1 MEFITAWL
9 RETTG
14 GLPKVFWYLWSIT
27 LIGNIASFVL
37 IFLTFYLQ
45 SARGFTAAQVGVVLA
60 VTGVGSVI
68 GSTLGG
74 VLADRWSR
82 RRTAITGYLI
92 CMVSLLGTGMTAD
105 LSVIVA
111 MMLANGIGISFA
123 GTASSALVTDVVAEA
138 DRTRAFSIN
147 YWSINI
153 GTSVAALLAPVA
165 MQADFFLLFAFD
177 AAGVA
182 VLAMIMF
189 ALIPETRPTA
199 DGSEPASPI
208 STGSLR
214 NVLTDRVFLTF
225 VVLFFV
231 FQLVFKQNNAGLPL
245 AVQRD
250 GLDATAYGWIYVV
263 NTLLI
268 VIGQLFLPR
277 LIRDRAHS
285 KVLALGVF
293 LVGAGFGMTA
303 LADVAWFYAVTVA
316 VWTLGEMAYFSVLD
330 ASVAGLA
337 PRHLRGRYF
346 GVFSS
351 ASQLSRFAAPL
362 FAGYLLHSYG
372 ELLWIACL
380 VMGVGAAAAYLLT
393 ARLREHR
400 IAQLRTTAQRPTA
413 AAESLVGQPG

>member
-1 MEFITAWL
+1 MAGAD
-9 RETTG
+9 R
-14 GLPKVFWYLWSIT
+14 LPQGALEP
-27 LIGNIASFVL
+27 SFVL

-111 MMLANGIGISFA
+111 MMLANGTGIAFA

-153 GTSVAALLAPVA
+153 GTSVAALVAPVA
-165 MQADFFLLFAFD
+165 MRADFFLLFAVD

-182 VLAMIMF
+182 VLAMVMF
-189 ALIPETRPTA
+189 ALVPETRPTA
-199 DGSEPASPI
+199 DGSEPTSSINP
-208 STGSLR
+208 GSLR

-225 VVLFFV
+225 VALFFV
-231 FQLVFKQNNAGLPL
+231 FQLIFKQNNAGLPL

-293 LVGAGFGMTA
+293 LVGVGFGMTA
-303 LADVAWFYAVTVA
+303 LADVAWFYGVTVA

-337 PRHLRGRYF
+337 PSHRRT
-346 GVFSS
+346 
-351 ASQLSRFAAPL
+351 
-362 FAGYLLHSYG
+362 
-372 ELLWIACL
+372 
-380 VMGVGAAAAYLLT
+380 AAYSRPADATPISACGTRMLHELSPKTRTDNAITHSDAGGLSTVIPLPASNEPKNHAFPLSAPACT
-393 ARLREHR
+393 APE
-400 IAQLRTTAQRPTA
+400 
-413 AAESLVGQPG
+413 

>member
-1 MEFITAWL
+1 MTRWL

-14 GLPKVFWYLWSIT
+14 GLPRTFWYLWSIT

-37 IFLTFYLQ
+37 IFLTFYLRG
-45 SARGFTAAQVGVVLA
+45 ARGFTATQVGVVLA
-60 VTGVGSVI
+60 VAGAGSII

-74 VLADRWSR
+74 VLADRWGR

-92 CMVSLLGTGMTAD
+92 CMVSLLGTG
-105 LSVIVA
+105 LSPHLPVVLA
-111 MMLANGIGISFA
+111 MMLLNGLGMAFA

-153 GTSVAALLAPVA
+153 GTSVAALLAPLA
-165 MQADFFLLFAFD
+165 MRADYFLLFAVD

-182 VLAMIMF
+182 LLATIMF
-189 ALIPETRPTA
+189 FLVPEPRP
-199 DGSEPASPI
+199 DPAGPG
-208 STGSLR
+208 TGPATPGTLR
-214 NVLTDRVFLTF
+214 DVLTDRVFLTF
-225 VVLFFV
+225 VVLFLV
-231 FQLVFKQNNAGLPL
+231 FQLIFKQSNAGLPL
-245 AVQRD
+245 AVQAD
-250 GLDATAYGWIYVV
+250 GLDAAAYGWIYVV

-293 LVGAGFGMTA
+293 LVGAGFGLTA

-316 VWTLGEMAYFSVLD
+316 VWTLGEMAYFAVLD

-337 PRHLRGRYF
+337 PGHLRGRYF
-346 GVFSS
+346 GIFSA

-362 FAGYLLHSYG
+362 LAGYLLHGHG
-372 ELLWIACL
+372 EALWIACL
-380 VMGVGAAAAYLLT
+380 VLGVSAAGAYLLT
-393 ARLREHR
+393 ARRREHR
-400 IAQLRTTAQRPTA
+400 IAQLRP
-413 AAESLVGQPG
+413 AELTPVPAP

>member
-1 MEFITAWL
+1 MDLVT
-9 RETTG
+9 R

-45 SARGFTAAQVGVVLA
+45 SARGFTAVQVGVVLA
-60 VTGVGSVI
+60 MAGVGSVI

-92 CMVSLLGTGMTAD
+92 CMVSLLGTGLTSD
-105 LSVIVA
+105 LPVITA

-123 GTASSALVTDVVAEA
+123 GTASSALVTDVVPEA

-153 GTSVAALLAPVA
+153 GTSIAALLAPVA
-165 MQADFFLLFAFD
+165 MRADFFLLFAVD

-182 VLAMIMF
+182 ILAVIMF
-189 ALIPETRPTA
+189 FLIPETRPTA
-199 DGSEPASPI
+199 TDSSVT
-208 STGSLR
+208 SGSLR

-231 FQLVFKQNNAGLPL
+231 FQLIFKQNNAGLPL

-250 GLDATAYGWIYVV
+250 GLDAAAYGWIYVV

-285 KVLALGVF
+285 KVLALGVL
-293 LVGAGFGMTA
+293 LVGVGFGMTA

-330 ASVAGLA
+330 ANVAGLA
-337 PRHLRGRYF
+337 PIHLRGRYF

-362 FAGYLLHSYG
+362 FAGYLLHSHG

-380 VMGVGAAAAYLLT
+380 VMGVGAAAAYVLT
-393 ARLREHR
+393 ARVREHR
-400 IAQLRTTAQRPTA
+400 MAQLRTP
-413 AAESLVGQPG
+413 ELVPA

>member
-1 MEFITAWL
+1 MESLNRWL

-14 GLPKVFWYLWSIT
+14 GLPRTFWYLWSIT

-37 IFLTFYLQ
+37 IFLTFYLR
-45 SARGFTAAQVGVVLA
+45 SARGFTATEVGVVLA
-60 VTGVGSVI
+60 VAGVGSVL

-92 CMVSLLGTGMTAD
+92 CVVSLIGTGLSPD
-105 LSVIVA
+105 LPVVLT
-111 MMLANGIGISFA
+111 MMLLNGLGMSVA

-153 GTSVAALLAPVA
+153 GTSVAALLAPIA
-165 MQADFFLLFAFD
+165 MRADFFLLFAVD

-182 VLAMIMF
+182 VLATIMF
-189 ALIPETRPTA
+189 ALVPETRPVA
-199 DGSEPASPI
+199 AGSGPAAP
-208 STGSLR
+208 GSLR
-214 NVLTDRVFLTF
+214 DVLTDRVFLTF

-231 FQLVFKQNNAGLPL
+231 FQLIFKQSNAGLPL
-245 AVQRD
+245 AVQGD

-268 VIGQLFLPR
+268 VVGQLFLPR

-293 LVGAGFGMTA
+293 LVGAGFGLTA

-337 PRHLRGRYF
+337 PGHLRGRYF
-346 GVFSS
+346 GIFSS

-362 FAGYLLHSYG
+362 LAGYLLHSHG
-372 ELLWIACL
+372 EALWILCL
-380 VMGVGAAAAYLLT
+380 VLGVAAAVAYLVT

-400 IAQLRTTAQRPTA
+400 IARLRSAELTTAASQ
-413 AAESLVGQPG
+413 

>member
-1 MEFITAWL
+1 MLISMEPLTHRL
-9 RETTG
+9 REITG
-14 GLPKVFWYLWSIT
+14 GLPRAFWYLWSIT

-37 IFLTFYLQ
+37 IFLTFYLH
-45 SARGFTAAQVGVVLA
+45 SARGFTATQIGVVLA
-60 VTGVGSVI
+60 VAGVGSII

-92 CMVSLLGTGMTAD
+92 CMASLLGTG
-105 LSVIVA
+105 LSTELPVVLA
-111 MMLANGIGISFA
+111 MMLLNGLGTSAA
-123 GTASSALVTDVVAEA
+123 GTASSTLVTDVVPAA

-153 GTSVAALLAPVA
+153 GTSIAALLAPLV
-165 MQADFFLLFAFD
+165 MRADFFLLFAID

-182 VLAMIMF
+182 VLAAIMF
-189 ALIPETRPTA
+189 VLVPETKAVAEGT
-199 DGSEPASPI
+199 
-208 STGSLR
+208 TGPSRAGKLR
-214 NVLTDRVFLTF
+214 DVLTDRVFLTF
-225 VVLFFV
+225 VVLFFG
-231 FQLVFKQNNAGLPL
+231 FQLIFKQSNAGLPL
-245 AVQRD
+245 AVQAD
-250 GLDATAYGWIYVV
+250 GLDAAAYGWIYVV

-268 VIGQLFLPR
+268 VLGQLFLPR

-293 LVGAGFGMTA
+293 LVGTGFGLTA

-346 GVFSS
+346 GIFSS

-362 FAGYLLHSYG
+362 LAGYLLHGHG
-372 ELLWIACL
+372 EALWIVCL
-380 VMGVGAAAAYLLT
+380 LLGLTAAAAYLAS
-393 ARLREHR
+393 ARRREHR
-400 IAQLRTTAQRPTA
+400 IALLRSDEAVPVA
-413 AAESLVGQPG
+413 VS